1 VLKFRRV
8 GNRRTSEKDIIA
20 NRSGAKVPTSYELSS
35 PEESAAGVSQ
45 REIVMY
51 PQSRAFAQAIK
62 RLVDIVGS
70 AGMLIVAAP
79 LFPVITLAIR
89 LDSPGPTFFRP
100 KVIGHKGRKFSAY
113 KFRSMYADA
122 FERLH
127 QDTHLLSQ
135 YKKNLKIIDDPRI
148 TRVGRYLRRT
158 SLDELPQLINVL
170 RGEMSLVG
178 PRFLAEL
185 ELEKFGEHRDKILSV
200 KPGMAGLWVASGR
213 QTVSFERRLE
223 LELQYIDNWSLWLDV
238 KCFLKTLQIAIR
250 MVGAH

>member
-1 VLKFRRV
+1 
-8 GNRRTSEKDIIA
+8 
-20 NRSGAKVPTSYELSS
+20 
-35 PEESAAGVSQ
+35 
-45 REIVMY
+45 
-51 PQSRAFAQAIK
+51 
-62 RLVDIVGS
+62 
-70 AGMLIVAAP
+70 
-79 LFPVITLAIR
+79 
-89 LDSPGPTFFRP
+89 
-100 KVIGHKGRKFSAY
+100 
-113 KFRSMYADA
+113 MYADA

-127 QDTHLLSQ
+127 QDAHLLSQ
-135 YKKNLKIIDDPRI
+135 YKKNLKIVDDPRI

-223 LELQYIDNWSLWLDV
+223 LELQYIDNWSLWLDM
-238 KCFLKTLQIAIR
+238 KCFLKTLRVAIR